1 MDVREKLLHAALRV
15 FEEAGSRGAT
25 TRRIAGEAGV
35 NEVTLFRHFGSKAA
49 LLTEALQ
56 CAASRDPASV
66 LPETPRDPAAEL
78 AEWCRVH
85 LAHLRRSRSVIRTC
99 MGEFEQ
105 APEMAGCVGEAPA
118 RAADE
123 LHDYL
128 LRLRERGLAAAEFDA
143 RAAAAMLMGALF
155 SDAMGR
161 DIMPDRFGYAP
172 EEAPAKLVPLFLRA
186 IGAAPGPRA
195 ERGEA
200 ADPTLTQ
207 ASDR

>member
-1 MDVREKLLHAALRV
+1 MDVRERLLSAALRV

-49 LLTEALQ
+49 LLSEALQ
-56 CAASRDPASV
+56 GAASRDPAAG
-66 LPETPRDPAAEL
+66 LPAVPQDPEREL
-78 AEWCRVH
+78 TEWCRTH

-105 APEMAGCVGEAPA
+105 APEMAGCVGRAPA
-118 RAADE
+118 KAADE

-128 LRLRERGLAAAEFDA
+128 LKLRERGLAAGDFDA

-161 DIMPDRFGYAP
+161 DIMPDRFGYEP
-172 EEAPAKLVPLFLRA
+172 EEAPGKLVPLFLRA
-186 IGAAPGPRA
+186 IGAAPGR
-195 ERGEA
+195 
-200 ADPTLTQ
+200 
-207 ASDR
+207 S